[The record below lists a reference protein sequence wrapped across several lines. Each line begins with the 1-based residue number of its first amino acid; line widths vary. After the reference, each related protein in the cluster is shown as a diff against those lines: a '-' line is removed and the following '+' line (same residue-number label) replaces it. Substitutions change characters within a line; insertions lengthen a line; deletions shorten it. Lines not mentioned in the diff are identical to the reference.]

1 MKFRVWDEKFNCWDK
16 SYKQFYPGEEMVK
29 QGKII
34 QFSTGLHDES
44 GIDIYDGDIVIGYDL
59 NERKRVVSVIDLNL
73 PFGILYLQPSRYN
86 SWMSGDDWHAKTYS
100 IANERSLKI
109 IGNIFENPKLLA

>member
-1 MKFRVWDEKFNCWDK
+1 MKFRIWDKKLNCWDK
-16 SYKQFYPGEEMVK
+16 SCKQFYPGEEMVE

-34 QFSTGLHDES
+34 QLSTGLHDET
-44 GIDIYDGDIVIGYDL
+44 GADIYDGDIVIGYDI
-59 NERKRVVSVIDLNL
+59 NEQKRVVSAIDLNL

-86 SWMSGDDWHAKTYS
+86 PWMNGDDCYAKTNS

-109 IGNIFENPKLLA
+109 IGNIFENPELLA